1 MENSNNTSKKTSIPP
16 FVSAKKRAVISF
28 ANLSP
33 EIATVWKEKY
43 PKGYQDY
50 MGDIMKIDKPDG
62 TFFYAVSLEVPDAI
76 YLVKVD
82 VKIDDYDEAE
92 NLFSQSGDIEGDEP
106 DEFPDDDAAASYP
119 DEDESND

>member
-1 MENSNNTSKKTSIPP
+1 MENSNNTSKKTTIPP
-16 FVSAKKRAVISF
+16 FAPQKKRSVISF
-28 ANLSP
+28 SNLSQ
-33 EIATVWKEKY
+33 EILAVWREKY

-76 YLVKVD
+76 YLVKVE

-92 NLFSQSGDIEGDEP
+92 NLFSQGGDMEGDEP
-106 DEFPDDDAAASYP
+106 DEFPDDDTGGSYP
-119 DEDESND
+119 EEEEPNE

>member
-1 MENSNNTSKKTSIPP
+1 MKTTPP
-16 FVSAKKRAVISF
+16 SFATQKKRSVISF

-33 EIATVWKEKY
+33 DVLAVWREKY

-76 YLVKVD
+76 YLVKVE

-92 NLFSQSGDIEGDEP
+92 NLFSQGGDIEGDEP
-106 DEFPDDDAAASYP
+106 DEFPDDDTATSYP
-119 DEDESND
+119 DEDESSD

>member
-1 MENSNNTSKKTSIPP
+1 MENSKKTSKKTSPPP
-16 FVSAKKRAVISF
+16 FVSSKKRAVISF

-33 EIATVWKEKY
+33 EITAFWKEKY

-62 TFFYAVSLEVPDAI
+62 SFFYAVSLEIPDAI

-92 NLFSQSGDIEGDEP
+92 NLFSQSNDLEGDEP
-106 DEFPDDDAAASYP
+106 DEFPDEDAAASYP
-119 DEDESND
+119 DEDEPND